1 MKIAALISIAA
12 AELPVRDVQSLFS
25 KIIGNDIAKSRTSET
40 NKQQVLNQMLSFYL
54 QISGMVLLQLESYSM
69 VHYLTCL

>member
-12 AELPVRDVQSLFS
+12 AERPVRDVQSLFS
-25 KIIGNDIAKSRTSET
+25 KIIGNDIAQSRTSET
-40 NKQQVLNQMLSFYL
+40 NKPQVLNQMLSFYL

-69 VHYLTCL
+69 VHY

>member
-12 AELPVRDVQSLFS
+12 AERPVRDVQSLLS
-25 KIIGNDIAKSRTSET
+25 KIIGNDIAQSRTSET
-40 NKQQVLNQMLSFYL
+40 NKPQVLNQMLSFCL

-69 VHYLTCL
+69 VHY